1 MTLRTIWRVIARW
14 KWIVIPG
21 LVLAL
26 GAGTAMFL
34 RTPKT
39 YTVEAS
45 YLFLSPVADTKG
57 VASNPFL
64 QLGNGVSQA
73 VDVLAVSLTDG
84 QTVRSFTKNEPKL
97 EYTAARDAS
106 VGAPLMVISVQDVN
120 QKAAAA
126 TLASLGTILA
136 ERLNSMQAKAGAPQT
151 QWITMTK
158 LTDDPK
164 PKVGYS
170 DGIRNGVL
178 GLAAVLLVTFI
189 AVAIAERIRVH
200 RETRRERLKAEGAP
214 QKKPK
219 KSKQIS
225 AHESAT
231 EPSEPLRELPGEAEP
246 THEIPEKNGKSTRKK
261 STRKKP
267 HREPSETPETR
278 EESETSEDAEV
289 PQSVERSDE
298 TDEEAPI
305 EAPAESPIAEGKQ
318 SVRAP
323 RRAQHPGRPSV
334 HDDDDLEEVLADD
347 PLTQLR
353 G

>member
-21 LVLAL
+21 LILAL
-26 GAGTAMFL
+26 GAGTALFL

-84 QTVRSFTKNEPKL
+84 QTVRGFTKKAPKL
-97 EYTAARDAS
+97 EYTAARDVS
-106 VGAPLMVISVQDVN
+106 VGAPLMVISVQDVD
-120 QKAAAA
+120 QKTAAA

-136 ERLNSMQAKAGAPQT
+136 ERLNALQQQAGAPPT
-151 QWITMTK
+151 QWITMTQ

-164 PKVGYS
+164 PKIGYS

-178 GLAAVLLVTFI
+178 GVGAVLLLTFLV
-189 AVAIAERIRVH
+189 VAIAERVRV
-200 RETRRERLKAEGAP
+200 RWEARRERRAAENEQRA
-214 QKKPK
+214 
-219 KSKQIS
+219 
-225 AHESAT
+225 AAT
-231 EPSEPLRELPGEAEP
+231 ETAEAAEAADEAKQKAAVQKDPTKKDPTKKGKKKAIKRDIDPAVEPDEVTLTPVGE
-246 THEIPEKNGKSTRKK
+246 KF
-261 STRKKP
+261 
-267 HREPSETPETR
+267 
-278 EESETSEDAEV
+278 
-289 PQSVERSDE
+289 
-298 TDEEAPI
+298 
-305 EAPAESPIAEGKQ
+305 
-318 SVRAP
+318 
-323 RRAQHPGRPSV
+323 GRPSPL
-334 HDDDDLEEVLADD
+334 DDDDLEDVLADD
-347 PLTQLR
+347 ALSNLR